1 MTSRL
6 RRLENHPDQW
16 LQVRPKGLYCV
27 PGDFY
32 IDPHGKV
39 DRAVITHGHADH
51 ARAGHGHVLT
61 SPETAAIMR
70 VRYGPNCAGG
80 FQEQPAG
87 QWVDHFGVRVQLVP
101 AGHVLGSCQIVMEH
115 AGWRV
120 VASGDYK
127 RASDPTSANFAV
139 VGCDVFITE
148 ATFGMPVF
156 VHEDAPSEIDKLL
169 TSLQTFPQRPH
180 LMSAYSLGKAQR
192 LIAELRVAGYDAP
205 IFLHS
210 AHTRLCR
217 LYESL
222 GVPLGRLL
230 PAEKASAEDL
240 AGALILAPPASS
252 REGWANAVRDPVT
265 CAASGWMRLRKRMLQ
280 SGAELPLVISD
291 HADWPDLQRTI
302 LDTGAEEIWITHGR
316 EGALIHFCETQGLR
330 GRALALIGRD
340 EDDDA

>member
-1 MTSRL
+1 MTPRL
-6 RRLENHPDQW
+6 RALENHPDQW

-70 VRYGPNCAGG
+70 VRYGKNCAGA
-80 FQEQPAG
+80 FQELVPG
-87 QWVDHFGVRVQLVP
+87 TGIDHFGVRVQLVP
-101 AGHVLGSCQIVMEH
+101 AGHVLGSCQIALDY

-127 RASDPTSANFAV
+127 RASDPTSANFEV
-139 VGCDVFITE
+139 VACDVFITE
-148 ATFGMPVF
+148 ATFGLPVF
-156 VHEDAPSEIDKLL
+156 VHEHAPDEIAKLIG
-169 TSLQTFPQRPH
+169 SLDTFPERSH

-192 LIAELRVAGYDAP
+192 LIAELRAAGYDAP
-205 IFLHS
+205 IYLHS
-210 AHTRLCR
+210 AHERLCR
-217 LYESL
+217 LYQDWGVDL
-222 GVPLGRLL
+222 GVLHR
-230 PAEKASAEDL
+230 AEHASQDDL
-240 AGALILAPPASS
+240 RGSIILAPPSSS
-252 REGWANAVRDPVT
+252 REGWADTLTDPLP
-265 CAASGWMRLRKRMLQ
+265 CAASGWMRVRKRAQQ

-302 LDTGAEEIWITHGR
+302 MDTGAEEIWVTHGR
-316 EGALIHFCETQGLR
+316 EDALVYFCETQGLR
-330 GRALALIGRD
+330 GRALALIGR
-340 EDDDA
+340 EGEGE

>member
-1 MTSRL
+1 MTPRL
-6 RRLENHPDQW
+6 RALENHPDQW

-32 IDPHGKV
+32 IDPHGKA

-70 VRYGPNCAGG
+70 VRYGKNCAGA
-80 FQEQPAG
+80 FQELPPG

-101 AGHVLGSCQIVMEH
+101 AGHVLGSCQIILEY

-127 RASDPTSANFAV
+127 RASDPTSADFEVAA
-139 VGCDVFITE
+139 CDVFITE
-148 ATFGMPVF
+148 ATFGLPVF
-156 VHEDAPSEIDKLL
+156 IHEHAPDEIAKLL
-169 TSLQTFPQRPH
+169 ASLHTFPDRSH
-180 LMSAYSLGKAQR
+180 LISAYSLGKAQR
-192 LIAELRVAGYDAP
+192 VIAEIRAAGYDAP

-210 AHTRLCR
+210 AHERLCR
-217 LYESL
+217 LYQDLGIDLGDLRKAES
-222 GVPLGRLL
+222 
-230 PAEKASAEDL
+230 ASKGDL
-240 AGALILAPPASS
+240 QGQIILAPPSSS
-252 REGWANAVRDPVT
+252 REGWADALTDPLT
-265 CAASGWMRLRKRMLQ
+265 CAASGWMRLRKRAQQ

-316 EGALIHFCETQGLR
+316 EDALVYFCETQGLR
-330 GRALALIGRD
+330 GRALALIGREEED
-340 EDDDA
+340 E

>member
-1 MTSRL
+1 MTPRL
-6 RRLENHPDQW
+6 RALENHPDQW

-70 VRYGPNCAGG
+70 VRYGKNCAGA
-80 FQEQPAG
+80 FQELVPG
-87 QWVDHFGVRVQLVP
+87 TGIDHFGVRVQLVP
-101 AGHVLGSCQIVMEH
+101 AGHVLGSCQIVLDY

-127 RASDPTSANFAV
+127 RASDPTSANFEV
-139 VGCDVFITE
+139 VACDVFITE
-148 ATFGMPVF
+148 ATFGLPVF
-156 VHEDAPSEIDKLL
+156 VHEHAPDEIAKLIG
-169 TSLQTFPQRPH
+169 SLDTFPERSH

-192 LIAELRVAGYDAP
+192 LIAELRAAGYDAP
-205 IFLHS
+205 IYLHS
-210 AHTRLCR
+210 AHERLCR
-217 LYESL
+217 LYQDWGVNL
-222 GVPLGRLL
+222 GVLYRT
-230 PAEKASAEDL
+230 EQASKDDL
-240 AGALILAPPASS
+240 RGGIILAPPSSS
-252 REGWANAVRDPVT
+252 REGWADALTDTLP
-265 CAASGWMRLRKRMLQ
+265 CAASGWMRVRKRAQQ

-302 LDTGAEEIWITHGR
+302 LDTGAEEIWVTHGR
-316 EGALIHFCETQGLR
+316 EEALVYFCETQGLR
-330 GRALALIGRD
+330 GRALALIGREGD
-340 EDDDA
+340 GE